1 MNNLTRN
8 NHTNAITDTTD
19 NNQETVLILCIAD
32 NFYTKKPTFNEQTKT
47 LHIFA
52 NKNIVLRAKERVTIV
67 TDESFYLSDYLYNYW
82 TISSKYMGTYLII
95 EVNALNERSL
105 NQKLKVTLKNY
116 SIFTYR
122 ISKDDEIGEITFVTE
137 KKINY
142 QLTHTCEINFDPL
155 SKKVIQ
161 KYNDNNKKLIT

>member
-1 MNNLTRN
+1 MKNSTRN
-8 NHTNAITDTTD
+8 NDTNATTDTTD
-19 NNQETVLILCIAD
+19 NIQETVLILCIAD
-32 NFYTKKPTFNEQTKT
+32 NLYTKKPSFNERTKT

-52 NKNIVLRAKERVTIV
+52 NKNILLRAKEQVIIE

-82 TISSKYMGTYLII
+82 TISTKYMGTYLVI

-105 NQKLKVTLKNY
+105 NQKLKITLKNY

-122 ISKDDEIGEITFVTE
+122 ISKDDEIGEITFVTD

-142 QLTHTCEINFDPL
+142 QLTNTCEINFDPL
-155 SKKVIQ
+155 NKKLIQ
-161 KYNDNNKKLIT
+161 KYNDNSKKLIT